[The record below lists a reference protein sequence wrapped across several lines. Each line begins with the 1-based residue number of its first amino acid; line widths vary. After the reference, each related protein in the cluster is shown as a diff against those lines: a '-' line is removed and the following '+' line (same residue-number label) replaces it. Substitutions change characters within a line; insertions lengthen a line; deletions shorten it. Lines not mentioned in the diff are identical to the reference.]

1 MLNNMEE
8 NYLAKWLNNELSEEE
23 VAKFKATKEYT
34 SYKKIV
40 DATNS
45 MEAPTFDMAKAKRDL
60 YKRKEANET
69 KVLTLNPY
77 KKYLRIAAVI
87 AVIVGISYFYNA
99 PTNEIV
105 NTQYAE
111 RAAVILP
118 DDSEVQLNADSQIS
132 YQKKN
137 WKENRNIDL
146 KGEAFFKVA
155 KGERFT
161 VSTDMGMVTVLG
173 TQFNV
178 ENREGIFEVSCYE
191 GLVSVLYNQKETKLS
206 AGQSLVVIN
215 GQLKTSE
222 LANGHQ
228 PSWLQDESTFKSIP
242 LKFVLDEFQRQFN
255 MEVETKD
262 LDLEQLFS
270 GSFSNTD
277 KNLALQSISAPSG
290 LKYKIEGEKVLF
302 YAETP

>member
-1 MLNNMEE
+1 MEE

-23 VAKFKATKEYT
+23 VSKFKLTKEYT
-34 SYKKIV
+34 TYKKIV
-40 DATNS
+40 DATNN
-45 MEAPTFDMAKAKRDL
+45 MEAPEFDMDKAKRDL
-60 YKRKEANET
+60 YQRKEENKG
-69 KVLTLNPY
+69 KVVRLNPY

-87 AVIVGISYFYNA
+87 ALIVGISYFYNF
-99 PTNEIV
+99 TGDEV
-105 NTQYAE
+105 VSTQYAE
-111 RAAVILP
+111 RTAVTLP
-118 DDSEVQLNADSQIS
+118 DNSEVQLNADSQIT

-137 WKENRNIDL
+137 WKDNRNIDL

-178 ENREGIFEVSCYE
+178 ENRKDIFEVSCYE
-191 GLVSVLYNQKETKLS
+191 GLVSVRYNNKETKLS
-206 AGQSLVVIN
+206 AGQALVVIN
-215 GQLKTSE
+215 GELRTSE
-222 LANGHQ
+222 IANAQQ

-242 LKFVLDEFQRQFN
+242 LKYVLDEFERQFN
-255 MEVETKD
+255 IKVETKNI
-262 LDLEQLFS
+262 DLEQLFS

-277 KNLALQSISAPSG
+277 KNLALQSISAPSS
-290 LKYKIEGEKVLF
+290 LKYKIEEGKVLI

>member
-1 MLNNMEE
+1 MEE

-23 VAKFKATKEYT
+23 VSKFKLTKEYT
-34 SYKKIV
+34 TYKKIV
-40 DATNS
+40 DATNN
-45 MEAPTFDMAKAKRDL
+45 MEAPEFDMDNAKRDL
-60 YKRKEANET
+60 YQRKEENKG
-69 KVLTLNPY
+69 KVVRLNPY

-87 AVIVGISYFYNA
+87 ALIVGISYFYNF
-99 PTNEIV
+99 TGDEV
-105 NTQYAE
+105 VSTQYAE
-111 RAAVILP
+111 RTAVTLP
-118 DDSEVQLNADSQIS
+118 DNSEVQLNADSQIT

-137 WKENRNIDL
+137 WKDNRNIDL

-178 ENREGIFEVSCYE
+178 ENRKDIFEVSCYE
-191 GLVSVLYNQKETKLS
+191 GLVSVRYNNKETKLS
-206 AGQSLVVIN
+206 AGQALVVIN
-215 GQLKTSE
+215 GELRTSE
-222 LANGHQ
+222 IANAQQ

-242 LKFVLDEFQRQFN
+242 LKYVLDEFERQFN
-255 MEVETKD
+255 IKVETKNI
-262 LDLEQLFS
+262 DLEQLFS

-277 KNLALQSISAPSG
+277 KNLALQSISAPSS
-290 LKYKIEGEKVLF
+290 LKYKIEEGKVLI

>member
-1 MLNNMEE
+1 MEE